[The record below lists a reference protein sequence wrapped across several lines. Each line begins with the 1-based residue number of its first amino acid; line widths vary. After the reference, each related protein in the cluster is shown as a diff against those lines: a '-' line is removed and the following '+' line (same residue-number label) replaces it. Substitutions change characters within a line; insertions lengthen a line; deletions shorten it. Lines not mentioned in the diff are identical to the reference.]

1 MSTTNKGKKMNTNKY
16 PEKDIPSD
24 CHCVH
29 CIENT
34 KKHLTRKE
42 ELFIVKQEEKR
53 RNKMLA
59 TKRNNMLATK
69 RNKISNNA

>member
-1 MSTTNKGKKMNTNKY
+1 MNTNKY
-16 PEKDIPSD
+16 PEKEIPND

-29 CIENT
+29 CIEET

-53 RNKMLA
+53 NQCAECNETIRPDQWSE
-59 TKRNNMLATK
+59 NNFTLC
-69 RNKISNNA
+69 IDCG

>member
-1 MSTTNKGKKMNTNKY
+1 MNTNKY

-34 KKHLTRKE
+34 KKHLTKKVQAKLLPKLRHK
-42 ELFIVKQEEKR
+42 
-53 RNKMLA
+53 NKH
-59 TKRNNMLATK
+59 NN
-69 RNKISNNA
+69 NNN